1 MISRK
6 KFLLC
11 LCVLAAAALVVLYR
25 SQAPSALRL
34 KKHIKYDVLNIPYS
48 TKAEETVGLANG
60 YATSLYVNNQYAGT
74 GEYNAEADSKRVYET
89 NSVTRLV
96 NYTDGYQL
104 DFPAGT
110 SFDFSLSAA
119 VTRGQGE
126 GFSYT
131 VSREYCPYFDVHP
144 EMTEGL
150 AAYAPQFPYEDGID
164 QYIGYYQLR
173 FLLSQE
179 WQTNNRVTVSQPQV
193 LDLSGHKTYLLHAV
207 IEDMPQ
213 DKYDA
218 YSYVFIKLEGQDFLR
233 IVVKYHSQDAA
244 FQAQIE
250 ALLPTLRCFTPTGAS
265 VVTAQYAPDLPETW
279 SQESASLYETIAS
292 RNELYGGL
300 YTSDIYGAGIHET
313 IPALEEDLDYRFQV
327 VLSYMHSIEE
337 FPLEF
342 MEENWQ
348 QGRVVELTYQLT
360 ENNNENM
367 YGYSPALDL
376 YRGEKDEMIRELA
389 RQAKAFGHPFL
400 LRICNEMNSDW
411 TSYGGVVNMADPDLF
426 IDNWRTI
433 YRIFQEEGVDN
444 CIWIYNPNDRNA
456 PPSRWNDALCYYPG
470 DEYVQMI
477 GVTGYN
483 NGTYYEKWAEEWRE
497 FDVIYDHI
505 QNLYGTVYSQFPW
518 IITEFASS
526 SIGGDKAAWIDNMFA
541 HIGNYPN
548 IKIAVWFSSA
558 DYDTDG
564 TVARPYWLDET
575 PETVAAFKRGLSAY
589 SSEKLISPAG

>member
-6 KFLLC
+6 KLLPC

-25 SQAPSALRL
+25 SQAPGALRL

-48 TKAEETVGLANG
+48 TKAEETAGLANG
-60 YATSLYVNNQYAGT
+60 YATSLYVNNQYVGT
-74 GEYNAEADSKRVYET
+74 GEYNPEADSKRVYET

-173 FLLSQE
+173 FLLSEE

-193 LDLSGHKTYLLHAV
+193 LDLSGHKAYLLHAV

-233 IVVKYHSQDAA
+233 MVVKYHSQDAA
-244 FQAQIE
+244 FQEQIE
-250 ALLPTLRCFTPTGAS
+250 ALLPTLRCFTPVGAS
-265 VVTAQYAPDLPETW
+265 VITAQYAPDLPESW
-279 SQESASLYETIAS
+279 SQETAFLYETIAS
-292 RNELYGGL
+292 SDDLYWGL
-300 YTSDIYGAGIHET
+300 FTEDIYGKGIHET
-313 IPALEEDLDYRFQV
+313 IPALEQELDYQFQV
-327 VLSYMHSIEE
+327 VLSYMHSIEA
-337 FPLEF
+337 FPLAF

-348 QGRVVELTYQLT
+348 QGRIVELTYQLT

-411 TSYGGVVNMADPDLF
+411 TSYGGVVNMADPELF

-505 QNLYGTVYSQFPW
+505 QNLYGSVYGQFPW

-541 HIGNYPN
+541 HIGSYPN
-548 IKIAVWFSSA
+548 IKIAVWFSYA

-575 PETVAAFKRGLSAY
+575 PETVAAFRRGLASY
-589 SSEKLISPAG
+589 SSEKIIAPAG